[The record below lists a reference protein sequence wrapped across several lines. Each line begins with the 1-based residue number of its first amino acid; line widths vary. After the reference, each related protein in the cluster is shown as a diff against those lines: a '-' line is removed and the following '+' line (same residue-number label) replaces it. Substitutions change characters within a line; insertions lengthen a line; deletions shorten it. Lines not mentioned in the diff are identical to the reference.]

1 MTSRHCESHG
11 LPCDAEAHASVEIFE
26 RYRRSW
32 PAGLD
37 LEEPIQRAAAW
48 SVARLGV
55 SPAELIAKAAG
66 WRGSVTRSVPRREVE
81 RRLDRLFGRLER
93 LGDSGQQPPF
103 EFWLREGTGFVR
115 PGDECL
121 SAGGVVAP

>member
-55 SPAELIAKAAG
+55 SPEELIAKAA
-66 WRGSVTRSVPRREVE
+66 
-81 RRLDRLFGRLER
+81 RLAGECDE
-93 LGDSGQQPPF
+93 
-103 EFWLREGTGFVR
+103 EC
-115 PGDECL
+115 PGE
-121 SAGGVVAP
+121 